1 MHALPRLLLLGLALV
16 LTAAAQTAPAPV
28 PDPSV
33 GVTKRGNARFY
44 ELHAQHLKRAKEPMQ
59 LLFIGD
65 SITEG
70 WTKAPDVWAEHYAP
84 YQAANF
90 GIGGDQTQHVI
101 WRIEDGV
108 LDGVKPKVVVLML
121 GTNNSGRNT
130 GEQIAAAN
138 AKIVS
143 LIRAKIPEAKVL
155 VLAIFPRGPRKN
167 RDGTPEDHAGRMQ
180 EIAKANT
187 LLAQMADG
195 QQVHF
200 LDINSAF
207 LDAAGRIPDSIMPD
221 QLHPN
226 VEGYRRWAAAMRPK
240 LDELM
245 K

>member
-1 MHALPRLLLLGLALV
+1 MQALPRLLLLVLSLV
-16 LTAAAQTAPAPV
+16 LSAAAQTAPV
-28 PDPSV
+28 PDPSL

-70 WTKAPDVWAEHYAP
+70 WTKAPEVWAEHFAP
-84 YQAANF
+84 HQAANF

-121 GTNNSGRNT
+121 GTNNSGRHS
-130 GEQIAAAN
+130 GELIAAAN
-138 AKIVS
+138 AKIVG

-155 VLAIFPRGPRKN
+155 VLAIFPRGPRLN
-167 RDGTPEDHAGRMQ
+167 RDGTPEDHVARMQ
-180 EIAKANT
+180 EIAKANA
-187 LLAQMADG
+187 LLAQLADG
-195 QQVHF
+195 QHVHF
-200 LDINSAF
+200 LDVNAAF
-207 LDAAGRIPDSIMPD
+207 LDGEGRIPESLMPD

-226 VEGYRRWAAAMRPK
+226 VEGYRRWAAAMQPT
-240 LDELM
+240 LEALM

>member
-1 MHALPRLLLLGLALV
+1 MKKLVTLLLGFALV
-16 LTAAAQTAPAPV
+16 LSATAQTAPV
-28 PDPSV
+28 PDASV
-33 GVTKRGNARFY
+33 AAPKRGNARFY

-70 WTKAPDVWAEHYAP
+70 WTNAPEIWQANYGP

-121 GTNNSGRNT
+121 GTNNTGRHT
-130 GEQIAAAN
+130 AEQIAAADK
-138 AKIVS
+138 KIVE
-143 LIRAKIPEAKVL
+143 LIRTKIPEAKVL
-155 VLAIFPRGPRKN
+155 VLAIFPRGPRKD
-167 RDGTPEDHAGRMQ
+167 REGKIVDDGVARMQ
-180 EIAKANT
+180 EIAKANA
-187 LLAQMADG
+187 LLAQLADG
-195 QQVHF
+195 QHVHF
-200 LDINSAF
+200 LDINAVF
-207 LDAAGRIPDSIMPD
+207 LNAEGKIPDAIMPD

-226 VEGYRRWAAAMRPK
+226 VEGYRLWAAAMQPT
-240 LDELM
+240 LETLM

>member
-1 MHALPRLLLLGLALV
+1 MKKLVTLFLGLALV
-16 LTAAAQTAPAPV
+16 LSATAQTAPV
-28 PDPSV
+28 PDASV
-33 GVTKRGNARFY
+33 AAPKRGNARFY

-70 WTKAPDVWAEHYAP
+70 WTKAPEIWQAAYGP

-90 GIGGDQTQHVI
+90 GIGGDQTQHVL

-108 LDGVKPKVVVLML
+108 LDGVKPKVVVLMI
-121 GTNNSGRNT
+121 GTNNTGRHT
-130 GEQIAAAN
+130 GEQIAAADK
-138 AKIVS
+138 KIVE

-155 VLAIFPRGPRKN
+155 VLAIFPRGPRKD
-167 RDGTPEDHAGRMQ
+167 REGRIVDDGVARMQ

-187 LLAQMADG
+187 LLAQLADG
-195 QQVHF
+195 QHVHF
-200 LDINSAF
+200 LDINAAF
-207 LDAAGRIPDSIMPD
+207 LNAEGKIPDDIMPD

-226 VEGYRRWAAAMRPK
+226 VEGYRRWVAAMQPA
-240 LDELM
+240 LEALM